1 MRLYVEFCAS
11 KNYLKNFHYRYCFSL
26 NYVLYY
32 ISCLW
37 GHAPLA
43 QLDRASGYGPEGRGF
58 ESLTACHSR
67 KTCFLIQSKG
77 RFFPV
82 TGKGHRSI
90 VHNAAIRC
98 NENLAMLVQIQPD
111 SRQPNRLLIFFVY
124 VHKQSARIFF
134 SWNIVI
140 SDCVYFARYIA
151 HPVSHNHHPSL

>member
-1 MRLYVEFCAS
+1 MILRNAKLICLKYCCFCSVS
-11 KNYLKNFHYRYCFSL
+11 KICISL
-26 NYVLYY
+26 NIFLS
-32 ISCLW
+32 I
-37 GHAPLA
+37 
-43 QLDRASGYGPEGRGF
+43 YGPEGRGF